1 MKRILTSFLLLLIIP
16 IALFADARID
26 LAPYYAFAG
35 IPVGSDVYQGG
46 SGWTENN
53 NKYNVTTWEPNGT
66 HLSDITD
73 VEMIGLFKISGLD
86 LNITSPITVTVS
98 APNGLYMESQA
109 EPSYRRPIEIWLF
122 PKYFI
127 TSSWK
132 TTSDSSVKLSEDNKS
147 QTFFSDASSEKTYSY
162 NNVWFDVALVLPG
175 KLNKETNEIEV
186 TAADGTVTYYRLID
200 ATDYSCLATFTVTY
214 GTMSETITIP
224 FTGYYDSTKNT
235 TSENGQYKQECDVS
249 MNIVMNSNAYNIN
262 MKDDQGK
269 WIDVGEI
276 SVLAGAKDLPQNGA
290 YVLHNQY
297 PVVFF
302 SSSPNPLTQGDEF
315 VMTLDSLKA
324 TDALTSQNSLG
335 FGLRL
340 GVPELD
346 SSTDGATYSQTGY
359 LTFDG
364 TDYMN
369 STLLGYTDKTT
380 YKQNFA
386 DAGFIIPHKYT
397 AYTSSGKVHKDTVY
411 YAYSSRIEMQ
421 LNTSDVTMVA
431 GRYTGDIYVHVLL
444 LN

>member
-16 IALFADARID
+16 IVLFADVNID

-35 IPVGSDVYQGG
+35 IPVGSDVYKGTD
-46 SGWTENN
+46 SWVWSN
-53 NKYNVTTWEPNGT
+53 NKYNISTWKPTGNNTT
-66 HLSDITD
+66 SYTD
-73 VEMIGLFKISGLD
+73 AEMIGLFKISGLT
-86 LNITSPITVTVS
+86 NISSPITITVS
-98 APNGLYMESQA
+98 TPNGLYMESEA
-109 EPSYRRPIEIWLF
+109 EPSYRRPIEVWIF
-122 PKYFI
+122 PKYKGDKD
-127 TSSWK
+127 TGA
-132 TTSDSSVKLSEDNKS
+132 VKLSEDNKS
-147 QTFFSDASSEKTYSY
+147 QTFFSDASTDKTYSY
-162 NNVWFDVALVLPG
+162 TSTWFDVVLVLPG
-175 KLNKETNEIEV
+175 KLNTSTNEIEV
-186 TAADGTVTYYRLID
+186 TAADGTVTYYRLVD

-214 GTMSETITIP
+214 GTKSETITIP
-224 FTGYYDSTKNT
+224 FTGYYDSAKNT
-235 TSENGQYKQECDVS
+235 DGNGQYKQECDVS

-269 WIDVGEI
+269 WIDIGEI
-276 SVLAGAKDLPQNGA
+276 SVLAGAEKNERGDGTVVINP
-290 YVLHNQY
+290 QY

-335 FGLRL
+335 FDLRV

-346 SSTDGATYSQTGY
+346 STTDGATYSQTGY

-364 TDYMN
+364 SAYMN
-369 STLLGYTDKTT
+369 ATLLGYTNTTT

-386 DAGFIIPHKYT
+386 EAGFIIPKKYT
-397 AYTSSGKVHKDTVY
+397 AYTSHGGGDHLNTVY
-411 YAYSSRIEMQ
+411 YAYSSRLEMQ
-421 LNTSDVTMVA
+421 LDTSDVTMVA

>member
-16 IALFADARID
+16 IALFADVRID

-46 SGWTENN
+46 SGWTENYK
-53 NKYNVTTWEPNGT
+53 KYNVTTWEPNGT
-66 HLSDITD
+66 HLTDITD
-73 VEMIGLFKISGLD
+73 VEMIGLFKISGLN

-122 PKYFI
+122 PKYYV
-127 TSSWK
+127 SGSA
-132 TTSDSSVKLSEDNKS
+132 TSDNAVKLSEDNKS
-147 QTFFSDASSEKTYSY
+147 QTFFSDASSTKTYRY
-162 NNVWFDVALVLPG
+162 NNVWFDVAIVLPG

-186 TAADGTVTYYRLID
+186 TASDGTVTYYRLID

-214 GTMSETITIP
+214 GTKSETLTIP

-235 TSENGQYKQECDVS
+235 TSKNGQYKQECDVS
-249 MNIVMNSNAYNIN
+249 MNVVMNSNAYNIN

-276 SVLAGAKDLPQNGA
+276 SVLAGAESLTINGA
-290 YVLHNQY
+290 TVINVQY

-302 SSSPNPLTQGDEF
+302 SSSANPLTQGDEF

-335 FGLRL
+335 FDLRV
-340 GVPELD
+340 GVPELTQTDD
-346 SSTDGATYSQTGY
+346 SAVYSTTGY

-364 TDYMN
+364 TAYMD
-369 STLLGYTDKTT
+369 STLLGYTNTST

-397 AYTSSGKVHKDTVY
+397 AYTSSGGVQKNTVY

-421 LNTSDVTMVA
+421 LDTSDVTMVA

>member
-1 MKRILTSFLLLLIIP
+1 MKRVLTSFLLLLIIP
-16 IALFADARID
+16 IALFADVRID

-35 IPVGSDVYQGG
+35 IPVGSDVYQGVE
-46 SGWTENN
+46 GWQRNDA
-53 NKYNVTTWEPNGT
+53 KYYIDDSTNPDWKSKGT
-66 HLSDITD
+66 LDNYFSDA
-73 VEMIGLFKISGLD
+73 EMIGLFTISGLT
-86 LNITSPITVTVS
+86 NISSPITVTVS

-109 EPSYRRPIEIWLF
+109 EPSYRRPIEVWLF
-122 PKYFI
+122 PKYKGD
-127 TSSWK
+127 TD
-132 TTSDSSVKLSEDNKS
+132 TGAVRLSEGNKS
-147 QTFFSDASSEKTYSY
+147 QTFFGDASASKTYSHTST
-162 NNVWFDVALVLPG
+162 WFDVVLVLPG

-276 SVLAGAKDLPQNGA
+276 SVLAGAYDREQNGA

-369 STLLGYTDKTT
+369 STLLGYTDTST

-397 AYTSSGKVHKDTVY
+397 AYTSSDGTHNDAVY

-421 LNTSDVTMVA
+421 LDTSDVTMVA

>member
-1 MKRILTSFLLLLIIP
+1 MKRILISFLFFLIIP
-16 IALFADARID
+16 IVLFADVNID

-35 IPVGSDVYQGG
+35 IPVGSDAYKGG
-46 SGWTENN
+46 DGWTENN
-53 NKYNVTTWEPNGT
+53 NKYDVTTWKPKGT
-66 HLSDITD
+66 YKDKITD
-73 VEMIGLFKISGLD
+73 AEMIGLFKVTGLAS
-86 LNITSPITVTVS
+86 NITSPITVTVS
-98 APNGLYMESQA
+98 TPNGLYMESQS
-109 EPSYRRPIEIWLF
+109 EPAYRRPIEIWLF
-122 PKYFI
+122 PKYDG
-127 TSSWK
+127 SNQSA
-132 TTSDSSVKLSEDNKS
+132 VQLSEDNKS
-147 QTFFSDASSEKTYSY
+147 QAFFSDASSTKKYPY

-175 KLNKETNEIEV
+175 KLNTSTNEIEV
-186 TAADGTVTYYRLID
+186 TAKDGTVTYYRLVD

-214 GTMSETITIP
+214 GTKSETITIP

-235 TSENGQYKQECDVS
+235 DGNGQYKMECDVS

-269 WIDVGEI
+269 WIDIGEI
-276 SVLAGAKDLPQNGA
+276 SVLAGAEYQPINGA
-290 YVLHNQY
+290 VVLNPQY

-335 FGLRL
+335 FDLRV
-340 GVPELD
+340 GVPELT
-346 SSTDGATYSQTGY
+346 STVDEAAYSQTGY

-364 TDYMN
+364 TAFMN
-369 STLLGYTDKTT
+369 STLLGYTDTST
-380 YKQNFA
+380 YKQKFA

-397 AYTSSGKVHKDTVY
+397 ASTSHGGTHKDTVY
-411 YAYSSRIEMQ
+411 YAYSSRLEMQ
-421 LNTSDVTMVA
+421 LDTSDVTMVA